1 MNYLKNL
8 CQKIGLEYLL
18 QRPNKF
24 YLLFFLLIPSLIFP
38 EAIVNVE
45 DLRRDGEKG
54 FFANISGSMSFSRGN
69 RNRDSF
75 SIQSS
80 LDYNI
85 QDLETFFVAKRSQK
99 KINQRNYDS
108 ATLAHL
114 RLNFLFDNDPSLET
128 YIQYTKNPFRK
139 FNKRELIGLGAR
151 FNLVNNFKAGIGVM
165 NEDEEDLLG
174 VTDNTLRLSSYFHS
188 EFLIDENI
196 VFDLSAFVQPA
207 LSSFSDYKATLIGQ
221 FDFHVNENF
230 KISLQYNTFYD
241 SKPPSTAVK
250 KEEGFA
256 TVFSYNFN

>member
-1 MNYLKNL
+1 MT
-8 CQKIGLEYLL
+8 GLEYLL
-18 QRPNKF
+18 RKLNSF
-24 YLLFFLLIPSLIFP
+24 FFIFFLLIPSILHT
-38 EAIVNVE
+38 EAIVNIE

-54 FFANISGSMSFSRGN
+54 FFANISGSVSFSRGN

-80 LDYNI
+80 LDYNVE
-85 QDLETFFVAKRSQK
+85 DLESFFVVKRSQK
-99 KINQRNYDS
+99 KINKNNYDS

-114 RLNFLFDNDPSLET
+114 RLNFLFDKDPSLET

-139 FNKRELIGLGAR
+139 FNKRELIGLGGR
-151 FNLVNNFKAGIGVM
+151 FILENNFKAGIGVM
-165 NEDEEDLLG
+165 NEYEEDLSSIS
-174 VTDNTLRLSSYFHS
+174 DNTLRLSSYFHK

-196 VFDLSAFVQPA
+196 VLDFSAFFQPS
-207 LSSFSDYKATLIGQ
+207 LESFSDYKATLIGQ

-241 SKPPSTAVK
+241 SRPPSNAVK

>member
-1 MNYLKNL
+1 MRKTSKL
-8 CQKIGLEYLL
+8 
-18 QRPNKF
+18 
-24 YLLFFLLIPSLIFP
+24 FLLIFILIPSFIYS

-54 FFANISGSMSFSRGN
+54 FFANLSGSLNFSRGN

-85 QDLETFFVAKRSQK
+85 DNLETFFVVKRSQK
-99 KINQRNYDS
+99 KINKSNYDS

-114 RLNFLFDNDPSLET
+114 RLNFLFDKDPSLET
-128 YIQYTKNPFRK
+128 FIQYSKNPFRK

-151 FNLVNNFKAGIGVM
+151 FNLENNFKIGIGII
-165 NEDEEDLLG
+165 NENEEDLSAIS
-174 VTDNTLRLSSYFHS
+174 DNTLRLSSYFHS

-196 VFDLSAFVQPA
+196 VFDLSVFLQPGI
-207 LSSFSDYKATLIGQ
+207 SSFNDYKATLIGQ
-221 FDFHVNENF
+221 FDFHVNDNF

-241 SKPPSTAVK
+241 SKPPSNAVK

>member
-1 MNYLKNL
+1 L
-8 CQKIGLEYLL
+8 QKRSKL
-18 QRPNKF
+18 
-24 YLLFFLLIPSLIFP
+24 FLLIFFLIPSFIYS
-38 EAIVNVE
+38 EAIVNIE

-54 FFANISGSMSFSRGN
+54 FFANISGSLSFSRGN

-85 QDLETFFVAKRSQK
+85 ENLETFFVVKRSQK
-99 KINQRNYDS
+99 KINKSNYDS

-114 RLNFLFDNDPSLET
+114 RLNFLFDKDPSLEAF
-128 YIQYTKNPFRK
+128 IQYSKNPFRK

-151 FNLVNNFKAGIGVM
+151 FNLENNFKAGIGIM
-165 NEDEEDLLG
+165 NENEEDLSAISN
-174 VTDNTLRLSSYFHS
+174 NTLRLSSYLHS

-196 VFDLSAFVQPA
+196 VFDLSAFLQPE

-221 FDFHVNENF
+221 FDFHINENF

-241 SKPPSTAVK
+241 SKPPSNAVK

>member
-1 MNYLKNL
+1 MT
-8 CQKIGLEYLL
+8 GLEYLL
-18 QRPNKF
+18 RKQSKF
-24 YLLFFLLIPSLIFP
+24 ILIFALFSSSFIYS

-54 FFANISGSMSFSRGN
+54 FFANISGSLSFSRGN

-85 QDLETFFVAKRSQK
+85 EDLETFFVVKRSQK

-114 RLNFLFDNDPSLET
+114 RLNFLFDEDPSLET
-128 YIQYTKNPFRK
+128 FIQYSKNPFRK
-139 FNKRELIGLGAR
+139 FNKRELVGLGAR
-151 FNLVNNFKAGIGVM
+151 FNLENNFKAGIGVM

-174 VTDNTLRLSSYFHS
+174 ITDNTLRLSSYFHS

-196 VFDLSAFVQPA
+196 VFDFSAFLQPA

-241 SKPPSTAVK
+241 SKPPSNAVK

>member
-1 MNYLKNL
+1 M
-8 CQKIGLEYLL
+8 
-18 QRPNKF
+18 QRPSKF
-24 YLLFFLLIPSLIFP
+24 YLLFFLLIPTILYS

-54 FFANISGSMSFSRGN
+54 FFANVSGSLSFSRGN

-85 QDLETFFVAKRSQK
+85 DDLETFFVVKRSQK
-99 KINQRNYDS
+99 QINKRNYDS
-108 ATLAHL
+108 ATLGHI

-128 YIQYTKNPFRK
+128 FIQYSKNPFRK

-151 FNLVNNFKAGIGVM
+151 FNLENNFKTGVGLM
-165 NEDEEDLLG
+165 GEDEEDLSG
-174 VTDNTLRLSSYFHS
+174 IADNTLRISSYFHS
-188 EFLIDENI
+188 EFLIEENI
-196 VFDLSAFVQPA
+196 VFDFSAFIQPA
-207 LSSFSDYKATLIGQ
+207 LSSFEDYKATLIGQ
-221 FDFHVNENF
+221 FDFNVNENF

-241 SKPPSTAVK
+241 SKPPSNAVK

>member
-1 MNYLKNL
+1 MT
-8 CQKIGLEYLL
+8 GLEYLL
-18 QRPNKF
+18 RKQSK
-24 YLLFFLLIPSLIFP
+24 IILIFALFSSSFIFS

-54 FFANISGSMSFSRGN
+54 FFANVSGSLSFSRCN

-80 LDYNI
+80 LDYNVE
-85 QDLETFFVAKRSQK
+85 DLETFFVVKRSQK

-139 FNKRELIGLGAR
+139 FNRRELIGLGAR
-151 FNLVNNFKAGIGVM
+151 FNLVNNFKSGIGVM

-174 VTDNTLRLSSYFHS
+174 ITDNTLRLSSYFHS

-196 VFDLSAFVQPA
+196 IFDFSAFLQPA
-207 LSSFSDYKATLIGQ
+207 LSSFDDYKATLIGQ
-221 FDFHVNENF
+221 FDFNVNENF

-241 SKPPSTAVK
+241 SKPPSNAVK

>member
-1 MNYLKNL
+1 L
-8 CQKIGLEYLL
+8 QKRSKL
-18 QRPNKF
+18 
-24 YLLFFLLIPSLIFP
+24 FLLIFFLIPSFIYS
-38 EAIVNVE
+38 EAIVNIE

-54 FFANISGSMSFSRGN
+54 FFANISGSLSFSRGN

-85 QDLETFFVAKRSQK
+85 ENLETFFVVKRSQK
-99 KINQRNYDS
+99 KINKNNYDS
-108 ATLAHL
+108 ATLAHI
-114 RLNFLFDNDPSLET
+114 RLNFLFDKDPSLEAF
-128 YIQYTKNPFRK
+128 IQYSKNPFRK

-151 FNLVNNFKAGIGVM
+151 FNLENNFKAGIGIM
-165 NEDEEDLLG
+165 NENEEDLSAISN
-174 VTDNTLRLSSYFHS
+174 NTLRLSSYLHS

-196 VFDLSAFVQPA
+196 VFDLSAFLQPE

-241 SKPPSTAVK
+241 SKPPSNAVK

>member
-1 MNYLKNL
+1 MRKTSKL
-8 CQKIGLEYLL
+8 
-18 QRPNKF
+18 
-24 YLLFFLLIPSLIFP
+24 FLLIIILIPSFMYS

-54 FFANISGSMSFSRGN
+54 FFANLSGSLNFSRGN

-85 QDLETFFVAKRSQK
+85 DNLETFFVVKRSQK
-99 KINQRNYDS
+99 KINKSNYDS

-114 RLNFLFDNDPSLET
+114 RLNFLFDKDPSLEAF
-128 YIQYTKNPFRK
+128 IQYSKNPFRK

-151 FNLVNNFKAGIGVM
+151 FNLENNFKAGIGII
-165 NEDEEDLLG
+165 NENEEDLSAIS
-174 VTDNTLRLSSYFHS
+174 DNTLRLSSYFHS

-196 VFDLSAFVQPA
+196 VFDLSAFLQPGI
-207 LSSFSDYKATLIGQ
+207 SSFNDYKATLIGQ
-221 FDFHVNENF
+221 FDFHVNDNF

-241 SKPPSTAVK
+241 SKPPSNAVK

>member
-1 MNYLKNL
+1 M
-8 CQKIGLEYLL
+8 IGLEYLL
-18 QRPNKF
+18 RKQSKF
-24 YLLFFLLIPSLIFP
+24 ILIFALFSSSFIYS

-54 FFANISGSMSFSRGN
+54 FFANISGSLSFSRGN

-85 QDLETFFVAKRSQK
+85 EDLETFFVVKRSQK

-114 RLNFLFDNDPSLET
+114 RLNFLFDEDPSLET
-128 YIQYTKNPFRK
+128 FIQYSKNPFRK
-139 FNKRELIGLGAR
+139 FNKRELVGLGAR
-151 FNLVNNFKAGIGVM
+151 FNLENNFKAGIGIM

-174 VTDNTLRLSSYFHS
+174 ITDNTLRLSSYFHR

-196 VFDLSAFVQPA
+196 VFDFSAFLQPA

-241 SKPPSTAVK
+241 SKPPSNAVK

>member
-1 MNYLKNL
+1 MNYPNKP
-8 CQKIGLEYLL
+8 CQKNGLESFSQIL
-18 QRPNKF
+18 NK
-24 YLLFFLLIPSLIFP
+24 LILLIILLISSFIYS

-54 FFANISGSMSFSRGN
+54 FFANISGSISFSSGN

-85 QDLETFFVAKRSQK
+85 DDLETFFVVKRSQK
-99 KINQRNYDS
+99 KINNKNYDS

-114 RLNFLFDNDPSLET
+114 RLNFLFDKDPSLET
-128 YIQYTKNPFRK
+128 FIQYSKNPFRK
-139 FNKRELIGLGAR
+139 FKKRELIGLGTR
-151 FNLVNNFKAGIGVM
+151 FNLENNFKAGIGIM
-165 NEDEEDLLG
+165 NEDEEDLSAIS
-174 VTDNTLRLSSYFHS
+174 DNTLRVSSYFHS

-196 VFDLSAFVQPA
+196 VFDLSAFLQPA
-207 LSSFSDYKATLIGQ
+207 LSSFDDFKATLIGQ
-221 FDFHVNENF
+221 LDFHVNESF

-241 SKPPSTAVK
+241 SKPPLTALK

-256 TVFSYNFN
+256 TLFSYNFN

>member
-1 MNYLKNL
+1 M
-8 CQKIGLEYLL
+8 IGLEYLL
-18 QRPNKF
+18 RKQSKF
-24 YLLFFLLIPSLIFP
+24 ILIFALFSSSFIYS

-54 FFANISGSMSFSRGN
+54 FFANISGSLSFSRGN

-85 QDLETFFVAKRSQK
+85 EDLETFFVVKRSQK

-114 RLNFLFDNDPSLET
+114 RLNFLFDEDPSLET
-128 YIQYTKNPFRK
+128 FIQYSKNPFRK
-139 FNKRELIGLGAR
+139 FNKRELVGLGAR
-151 FNLVNNFKAGIGVM
+151 FNLENNFKAGIGIM

-174 VTDNTLRLSSYFHS
+174 ITDNTLRLSSYFHR

-196 VFDLSAFVQPA
+196 VFDFSAFLQPA

>member
-1 MNYLKNL
+1 
-8 CQKIGLEYLL
+8 
-18 QRPNKF
+18 
-24 YLLFFLLIPSLIFP
+24 LIPSFIYS

-54 FFANISGSMSFSRGN
+54 FFANLSGSLNFSRGN

-85 QDLETFFVAKRSQK
+85 DNLETFFVVKRSQK
-99 KINQRNYDS
+99 KINKSNYDS

-114 RLNFLFDNDPSLET
+114 RLNFLFDKDPSLEAF
-128 YIQYTKNPFRK
+128 IQYSKNPFRK

-151 FNLVNNFKAGIGVM
+151 FNLENNFKIGIGII
-165 NEDEEDLLG
+165 NENEEDLSAIS
-174 VTDNTLRLSSYFHS
+174 DNTLRLSSYFHR

-196 VFDLSAFVQPA
+196 VFDLSAFLQPGI
-207 LSSFSDYKATLIGQ
+207 SSFNDYKATLIGQ
-221 FDFHVNENF
+221 FNFHVNDNF

-241 SKPPSTAVK
+241 SKPPSNAVK

>member
-1 MNYLKNL
+1 M
-8 CQKIGLEYLL
+8 

-54 FFANISGSMSFSRGN
+54 FFANISGSVSFSRGN

-85 QDLETFFVAKRSQK
+85 DDLETFFVLKRSQK
-99 KINQRNYDS
+99 QINKRNYDS
-108 ATLAHL
+108 ATLGHI

-128 YIQYTKNPFRK
+128 FIQYSKNPFRK

-151 FNLVNNFKAGIGVM
+151 FNIENNYKTGIGIM
-165 NEDEEDLLG
+165 SEDEEDLSG
-174 VTDNTLRLSSYFHS
+174 ISDNTLRISSYFHS
-188 EFLIDENI
+188 EFLIEENI
-196 VFDLSAFVQPA
+196 VFDFSAFIQPA
-207 LSSFSDYKATLIGQ
+207 LSSFKDYKATLIGQ
-221 FDFHVNENF
+221 FDFNVNENF

-241 SKPPSTAVK
+241 SKPPSNAVK

>member
-1 MNYLKNL
+1 M
-8 CQKIGLEYLL
+8 QKRSKL
-18 QRPNKF
+18 
-24 YLLFFLLIPSLIFP
+24 FLLIFFLIPSFIYS
-38 EAIVNVE
+38 EAIVNIE

-54 FFANISGSMSFSRGN
+54 FFANISGSLSFSRGN

-85 QDLETFFVAKRSQK
+85 ENLETFFVVKRSQK
-99 KINQRNYDS
+99 KINKSNYDS

-114 RLNFLFDNDPSLET
+114 RLNFLFDKDPSLEAF
-128 YIQYTKNPFRK
+128 IQYSKNPFRK

-151 FNLVNNFKAGIGVM
+151 FNLENNFKIGIGII
-165 NEDEEDLLG
+165 NENEEDLSAIS
-174 VTDNTLRLSSYFHS
+174 DNTLRLSSYFHS

-196 VFDLSAFVQPA
+196 VFDLSAFLQPGI
-207 LSSFSDYKATLIGQ
+207 SSFNDYKATLIGQ
-221 FDFHVNENF
+221 FDFHVNDNF

-241 SKPPSTAVK
+241 SKPPSNAVK

>member
-1 MNYLKNL
+1 MRKTSKLF
-8 CQKIGLEYLL
+8 LL
-18 QRPNKF
+18 I
-24 YLLFFLLIPSLIFP
+24 FLLIPSFIYS

-54 FFANISGSMSFSRGN
+54 FFANLSGSLNFSRGN

-85 QDLETFFVAKRSQK
+85 DNLETFFVVKRSQK
-99 KINQRNYDS
+99 KINKSNYDS

-114 RLNFLFDNDPSLET
+114 RLNFLFDKDPSLEAF
-128 YIQYTKNPFRK
+128 IQYSKNPFRK

-151 FNLVNNFKAGIGVM
+151 FNLENNFKVGIGII
-165 NEDEEDLLG
+165 NENEEDLSAIS
-174 VTDNTLRLSSYFHS
+174 DNTLRLSSYFHS

-196 VFDLSAFVQPA
+196 VFDLSAFLQPGI
-207 LSSFSDYKATLIGQ
+207 SSFNDYKATLIGQ
-221 FDFHVNENF
+221 FDFHVNDNF

-241 SKPPSTAVK
+241 SKPPSNAVK

>member
-1 MNYLKNL
+1 MT
-8 CQKIGLEYLL
+8 GLVYLL
-18 QRPNKF
+18 QKQSKF
-24 YLLFFLLIPSLIFP
+24 TLIFALFLSSFIYS

-45 DLRRDGEKG
+45 DLRRDGEIG
-54 FFANISGSMSFSRGN
+54 FFANISGSLSFSRGN

-80 LDYNI
+80 LDYNVE
-85 QDLETFFVAKRSQK
+85 DLETFFVVKRSQK
-99 KINQRNYDS
+99 QINNKNYDS

-114 RLNFLFDNDPSLET
+114 RINFLFDKDSSLET
-128 YIQYTKNPFRK
+128 FIQYTKNPFRK
-139 FNKRELIGLGAR
+139 FNKRELFGLGAR
-151 FNLVNNFKAGIGVM
+151 FNLENNFKAGIGVM
-165 NEDEEDLLG
+165 NEDEEDL
-174 VTDNTLRLSSYFHS
+174 TSITENTLRLSSYIHS

-207 LSSFSDYKATLIGQ
+207 VNSFSDYKATLIGQ
-221 FDFHVNENF
+221 FDFNVNENF

-241 SKPPSTAVK
+241 SKPPLDALK

>member
-1 MNYLKNL
+1 M
-8 CQKIGLEYLL
+8 QK
-18 QRPNKF
+18 QSK
-24 YLLFFLLIPSLIFP
+24 FFLIFALFLSSFIYS

-54 FFANISGSMSFSRGN
+54 FFANISGSLSFSRGN

-75 SIQSS
+75 SLQSS
-80 LDYNI
+80 LDYNVE
-85 QDLETFFVAKRSQK
+85 DLETFFVVKRSQK
-99 KINQRNYDS
+99 KINQKNYDS

-114 RLNFLFDNDPSLET
+114 RLNFLFDKDPSLET

-151 FNLVNNFKAGIGVM
+151 FNLENNFKVGTGVM

-174 VTDNTLRLSSYFHS
+174 ITDNTLRLSTYFHS

-207 LSSFSDYKATLIGQ
+207 LSSLSDYKATLIGQ

-241 SKPPSTAVK
+241 SKPPSNAVK

>member
-1 MNYLKNL
+1 L
-8 CQKIGLEYLL
+8 QK
-18 QRPNKF
+18 RSK
-24 YLLFFLLIPSLIFP
+24 FFLLIFFLIPSFIYS
-38 EAIVNVE
+38 EAIVNIE

-54 FFANISGSMSFSRGN
+54 FFANISGSLSFSRGN

-80 LDYNI
+80 LDYNLEN
-85 QDLETFFVAKRSQK
+85 LETFFVVKRSQK
-99 KINQRNYDS
+99 KINKSNYDS

-114 RLNFLFDNDPSLET
+114 RLNFLFDKDPSLEVF
-128 YIQYTKNPFRK
+128 IQYSKNPFRK

-151 FNLVNNFKAGIGVM
+151 FNLENNFKAGIGIM
-165 NEDEEDLLG
+165 NENEEDLLAISN
-174 VTDNTLRLSSYFHS
+174 NTLRLSSYLHS

-196 VFDLSAFVQPA
+196 VFDLSAFLQPE

-241 SKPPSTAVK
+241 SKPPSNAVK

>member
-1 MNYLKNL
+1 M
-8 CQKIGLEYLL
+8 QKLS
-18 QRPNKF
+18 KF
-24 YLLFFLLIPSLIFP
+24 LLFFALFSSSFLYS
-38 EAIVNVE
+38 EAIVNIE

-54 FFANISGSMSFSRGN
+54 FFANISGSLSFSRGN

-75 SIQSS
+75 SLQSS
-80 LDYNI
+80 IDYNVE
-85 QDLETFFVAKRSQK
+85 DLETFFVVKRSQK
-99 KINQRNYDS
+99 QINKKNYDS

-114 RLNFLFDNDPSLET
+114 RLNFLFEKDPSLET
-128 YIQYTKNPFRK
+128 FIQYSKNPFRK

-151 FNLVNNFKAGIGVM
+151 FNLENDLKAGVGVM
-165 NEDEEDLLG
+165 NEDEEDLSG
-174 VTDNTLRLSSYFHS
+174 ITDNTLRLSSYFHS

-196 VFDLSAFVQPA
+196 IFDLSGFLQPS

-221 FDFHVNENF
+221 FDFHINENF

-241 SKPPSTAVK
+241 SKPPSNAVK

>member
-1 MNYLKNL
+1 M
-8 CQKIGLEYLL
+8 IGLEYLL
-18 QRPNKF
+18 RKQSKF
-24 YLLFFLLIPSLIFP
+24 ILIFALFSSSFIYS

-54 FFANISGSMSFSRGN
+54 FFANISGSLSFSRGN

-85 QDLETFFVAKRSQK
+85 EDLETFFVVKRSQK

-114 RLNFLFDNDPSLET
+114 RLNFLFDQDPSLET
-128 YIQYTKNPFRK
+128 FVQYSKNPFRK
-139 FNKRELIGLGAR
+139 FNKRGLVGLGAR
-151 FNLVNNFKAGIGVM
+151 FNLENNFKAGIGIM

-174 VTDNTLRLSSYFHS
+174 ITDNTLRLSSYFHR

-196 VFDLSAFVQPA
+196 VFDFSAFLQPA

-221 FDFHVNENF
+221 FDFNVNENF

-241 SKPPSTAVK
+241 SKPPSNAVK

>member
-1 MNYLKNL
+1 M
-8 CQKIGLEYLL
+8 QKRSKL
-18 QRPNKF
+18 
-24 YLLFFLLIPSLIFP
+24 FLLIFFLIPSFIYS
-38 EAIVNVE
+38 EAIVNIE

-54 FFANISGSMSFSRGN
+54 FFANISGSLSFSRGN

-85 QDLETFFVAKRSQK
+85 ENLETFFVVKRSQK
-99 KINQRNYDS
+99 KINKSNYDS

-114 RLNFLFDNDPSLET
+114 RLNFLFDKDPSLEAF
-128 YIQYTKNPFRK
+128 IQYSKNPFRK

-151 FNLVNNFKAGIGVM
+151 FNLENNFKAGIGIM
-165 NEDEEDLLG
+165 NENEEDLSAISN
-174 VTDNTLRLSSYFHS
+174 NTLRLSSYLHS

-196 VFDLSAFVQPA
+196 VFDLSAFLQPQ

-241 SKPPSTAVK
+241 SKPPSNAVK